1 MSQQILIGFVD
12 QLEINEPEDLHEKDE
27 RDLGKGERECTY
39 MYVLYITSMSLKIQ
53 VL

>member
-39 MYVLYITSMSLKIQ
+39 MYVHDIHEFKNTS
-53 VL
+53 VVG